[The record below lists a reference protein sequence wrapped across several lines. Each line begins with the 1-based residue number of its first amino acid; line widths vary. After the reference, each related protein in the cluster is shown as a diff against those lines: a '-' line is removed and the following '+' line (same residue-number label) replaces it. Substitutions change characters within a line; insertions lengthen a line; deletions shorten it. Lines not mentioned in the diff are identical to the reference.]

1 MRSVSLPATL
11 MRLDSLEWRDHTL
24 FANLNSMKV
33 DLPPISE
40 SERTPLVV
48 VLLANIDA
56 QQQRLAFLE
65 EEVQKLRDE
74 IAILKG
80 QKPRPTITPSRLESP
95 PPKPP
100 PAEGGKPPPAQKR
113 SKKDVFL
120 NPDKVVLPFPDRPAG
135 ARSDGYEEYFVQDL
149 LIHGTATLYFR
160 ERIVT
165 AAGEYV
171 LAPLPDS
178 VPPGSHFGADLI
190 AYVIYQHRDC
200 NVTQPLL
207 REQLLELGIDIST
220 GQIDRILN
228 QNKDNFHQEK
238 EEVRAA
244 GLEVSSYIGVDDT
257 GARHD
262 GHNGF
267 CTAIGNDLF
276 AYFES
281 TDSKSRLNFL
291 QVLRGPAGGYTV
303 NEVAL
308 AYFAQQK
315 LAQEVMAKLDA
326 EPRQFADEVIWQAR
340 LQALGI
346 TAERHIRIATE
357 GALLGQLIAQGVS
370 ADLGILSDG
379 APQFA
384 ILVHA
389 LCWVHAERPL
399 ARMIPFNDKHRAA
412 IEQVREQIWEL
423 YKALKAYRAQ
433 PDAAAKASL
442 EQRFDTL
449 VEQQTGFPASIGG
462 VLKEM
467 REHKAEL
474 LRVLER
480 PEVPL
485 HNNGMESD
493 IRGYVKVRK
502 ISGGTRGE
510 AGRRCRDT
518 FTSLKKTCRK
528 LGVSFWAYLRDRV
541 RGLGQVPR
549 LADLIRKKAQE
560 LSAGKGQAAMP
571 AAIGGG
577 AAS

>member
-1 MRSVSLPATL
+1 
-11 MRLDSLEWRDHTL
+11 
-24 FANLNSMKV
+24 MKL
-33 DLPPISE
+33 DLPPISAA
-40 SERTPLVV
+40 ERTPLVDA
-48 VLLANIDA
+48 LLAIVDA
-56 QQQRLAFLE
+56 VQQRNQFLE
-65 EEVQKLRDE
+65 EEVLKLRDE
-74 IAILKG
+74 IATLKG
-80 QKPRPTITPSRLESP
+80 QKPRPTISPSRLETP
-95 PPKPP
+95 PPKAPT
-100 PAEGGKPPPAQKR
+100 AEGEKRPGSQKR

-120 NPDKVVLPFPDRPAG
+120 NPQTVILPFLDRPAG
-135 ARSDGYEEYFVQDL
+135 AQSDGYEEYFVQDL
-149 LIHGTATLYFR
+149 VICATATLYLR

-165 AAGEYV
+165 ADGKYL

-190 AYVIYQHRDC
+190 AYMLYQHRDC

-207 REQLLELGIDIST
+207 HEQLRDLRINIST

-228 QNKDNFHQEK
+228 QDKDSFHQEK
-238 EEVRAA
+238 EEVRVA
-244 GLEVSSYIGVDDT
+244 GMEVSSYIGVDDT

-291 QVLRGPAGGYTV
+291 KVLRGPAGGYTI
-303 NEVAL
+303 NEAAL
-308 AYFAQQK
+308 TYFRQQK
-315 LAQEVMAKLDA
+315 LAQELIAKLDA
-326 EPRQFADEVIWQAR
+326 EPRSYADEAAWQAR
-340 LQALGI
+340 LQELGI
-346 TAERHIRIATE
+346 TAQRHIRIATE

-370 ADLGILSDG
+370 PALGILSDG
-379 APQFA
+379 AQQFA

-399 ARMIPFNDKHRAA
+399 ARMIPFNEKHRAA
-412 IEQVREQIWEL
+412 IEHVREQIWEL
-423 YKALKAYRAQ
+423 YKDLKAYRAQ
-433 PDAAAKASL
+433 PDPAKKASL
-442 EQRFDTL
+442 EARFDTL
-449 VEQQTGFPASIGG
+449 VGQQTDFPASIGG

-474 LRVLER
+474 LRVLDR
-480 PEVPL
+480 PDVPL

-502 ISGGTRGE
+502 ISGGTRSE

-518 FTSLKKTCRK
+518 FASLKKTCRK

-560 LSAGKGQAAMP
+560 MAQGKAQAATP
-571 AAIGGG
+571 ATIGGG
-577 AAS
+577 AAG